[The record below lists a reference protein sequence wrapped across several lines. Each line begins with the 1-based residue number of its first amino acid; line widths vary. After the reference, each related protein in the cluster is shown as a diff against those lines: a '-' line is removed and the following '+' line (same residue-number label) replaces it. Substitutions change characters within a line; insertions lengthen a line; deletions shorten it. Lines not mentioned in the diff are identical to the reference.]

1 MFVNSYLKILV
12 ALFFISH
19 ISISQVLDNRKGEAF
34 TDRPFF
40 NEKFIKEN
48 NLKSLNGYFIYKK
61 KGESMKP
68 TKFKYVYQFD
78 RQGHLISSFERRSD
92 NGAINEIRNIYN
104 YNEQN
109 DLTFHRKKN
118 GEGYNTIE
126 YIYDTKGRVIQENY
140 MREIDSNNQ
149 IIRTLKF
156 NQETIKYNESHLQTN
171 STRYNNYGLPYLDE
185 SWKYNED
192 GYLIEHLEKIKMTST
207 IYTDIYEYNEQGYL
221 SAIRKKS
228 NQKEGYLEELLFKYD
243 ELGNLIEKQIYKN
256 GIFITDIQILYNSKS
271 KLLASVITRQVSTGF
286 MMIIRFK
293 DYEFYD

>member
-1 MFVNSYLKILV
+1 MFVNSYIKIQV
-12 ALFFISH
+12 ALLFIVH
-19 ISISQVLDNRKGEAF
+19 ISISQVLDNRNGEAF

-40 NEKFIKEN
+40 NEKFIKDN

-61 KGESMKP
+61 KGGSMKP

-78 RQGHLISSFERRSD
+78 RYGHLISSFESRSD
-92 NGAINEIRNIYN
+92 NGAVNEIWNIYN

-118 GEGYNTIE
+118 GEGYNTIQ
-126 YIYDTKGRVIQENY
+126 YIYDNKGRVIQENY

-156 NQETIKYNESHLQTN
+156 NHETIKYNESHLQTN
-171 STRYNNYGLPYLDE
+171 CTRYNNYGLPYLDE

-192 GYLIEHLEKIKMTST
+192 GYLIEHLEKIKMTSS
-207 IYTDIYEYNEQGYL
+207 IHTDIYEYNEQGYL

-243 ELGNLIEKQIYKN
+243 ELGNLIEKQVYKN
-256 GIFITDIQILYNSKS
+256 GVFITDIQILYNSKS